1 MWKVL
6 GDLNQYRLWIRNIDL
21 LYFSEIGRQGT
32 DTTLS
37 QEENV

>member
-6 GDLNQYRLWIRNIDL
+6 GDLNQYRLWIRNID
-21 LYFSEIGRQGT
+21 SEIGRQGT
-32 DTTLS
+32 DATLN